1 MKNNKGQTLVI
12 FVIFLPILI
21 ILFALVV
28 DVSTMY
34 MENNRLNNL
43 NNMVLNYGLDNLTNE
58 NIKNEL
64 NNLILKNDKDI
75 SKIKINIDS
84 DSIDINVSKEIN
96 STFGNVIGIKKYK
109 VVSKYNGVLKENK
122 KVITKG

>member
-75 SKIKINIDS
+75 NKIKINIDS